1 MPKTNLG
8 KRMTIA
14 KPSLTIE
21 TPSAFTSPDLTD
33 LIVNRLTDDLLS
45 EIDLNTLPRK
55 VLNSLMSKVK
65 NRFIA
70 FLTSESNTFTPLS
83 EIDAQNMIA
92 GGQEIELTQ

>member
-8 KRMTIA
+8 KKMTPA
-14 KPSLTIE
+14 NPALTIE
-21 TPSAFTSPDLTD
+21 TPSASTSPDLTD

-65 NRFIA
+65 NSFLS
-70 FLTSESNTFTPLS
+70 FLTSESNTFTPLN
-83 EIDAQNMIA
+83 EIDAQNMIT
-92 GGQEIELTQ
+92 GGQVND

>member
-8 KRMTIA
+8 KRMTA
-14 KPSLTIE
+14 KPSLTVE
-21 TPSAFTSPDLTD
+21 TPSASTFPDLTD

-65 NRFIA
+65 NRFIT
-70 FLTSESNTFTPLS
+70 FLTSESNTFTPLT
-83 EIDAQNMIA
+83 EIDAQNAIA
-92 GGQEIELTQ
+92 GGKEIELTP

>member
-8 KRMTIA
+8 KRMTVA

-33 LIVNRLTDDLLS
+33 MIVNRLTDDLLA

-65 NRFIA
+65 TRFLS
-70 FLTSESNTFTPLS
+70 FLTSEYTSNIPLN
-83 EIDAQNMIA
+83 EIEAQNMIA
-92 GGQEIELTQ
+92 GGQVND